1 MLSMYPRYEKLS
13 ILQKVELFEHALEN
27 SVPRPRLSLR

>member
-27 SVPRPRLSLR
+27 SPCCALYCLR